1 VLYVF
6 QGLLVLSLSE
16 TGAAGD
22 AEAETLPVGGGIL
35 GKLKGLPI
43 GTVGSQMVV
52 STSQKMP
59 TCGE

>member
-1 VLYVF
+1 
-6 QGLLVLSLSE
+6 LSE

-35 GKLKGLPI
+35 RKLEGLPI

-52 STSQKMP
+52 STPQKRP
-59 TCGE
+59 KCGE